1 MILRDDSP
9 RLHLQRTT
17 KVTRLTYPCQ
27 LSSDKSMNTNEI
39 EQFIP
44 HRKPML
50 LIDEIVSRTEDKI
63 VCRKTFHEDE
73 FFVQGHFPGQPI
85 VPGVIQCE
93 CCLQAGAILLSADA
107 MQKAKSLDSEPQ
119 TDTSQPNGNGNV
131 PVATRMDSVK
141 FKRMVRPGD
150 TVEIQVVLKDQ
161 VSNAYFLTGKMLLD
175 GKLAARLDFAC
186 SIANPGPPTAEKSS

>member
-1 MILRDDSP
+1 
-9 RLHLQRTT
+9 
-17 KVTRLTYPCQ
+17 
-27 LSSDKSMNTNEI
+27 MNTNEI

-50 LIDEIVSRTEDKI
+50 LVDEIVSRSEDKI
-63 VCRKTFHEDE
+63 VCRKTFHDDD

-93 CCLQAGAILLSADA
+93 CCLQAGAILLSADT
-107 MQKAKSLDSEPQ
+107 MQAAVTQEIEPNSDPKHS
-119 TDTSQPNGNGNV
+119 TVNTPTADGTV
-131 PVATRMDSVK
+131 PVATRMDAVK

-150 TVEIQVVLKDQ
+150 TVEIQVVLKER
-161 VSNAYFLTGKMLLD
+161 VSNAYYLTGKMLLD

-186 SIANPGPPTAEKSS
+186 SIANPGPPTAEKST